1 VQLEKFW
8 HVWGIA
14 ATCQPNDM
22 NNLHSQKQNKAT
34 MTCLILS
41 HHVTLSEWLQRSV
54 GHSTRVQLPAQSMLS
69 QTLESRYGDHKPPP
83 QLPDWGGDHKTLESE
98 TPRSPHH
105 SIRGGQTNTRT
116 TRIQTMMSALFTSS
130 AEASGAWYIII
141 GCSPRAASSLLRA
154 SSVIWL
160 HMASMFLQ

>member
-1 VQLEKFW
+1 MQLEKFW

-69 QTLESRYGDHKPPP
+69 QTLESRYG
-83 QLPDWGGDHKTLESE
+83 PDWGGDH
-98 TPRSPHH
+98 TPPDSLQESPHH
-105 SIRGGQTNTRT
+105 STRGGQTYTRT
-116 TRIQTMMSALFTSS
+116 TRTQTMMSALFTSS